1 MTQHQLIN
9 QLQDIMPEIVETKN
23 PRAVML
29 KAAKKN
35 NLSIAQLE
43 KLGHVYNTCK
53 TLIGLE
59 KQAHRGDSFSIV
71 DVPGMVAEYSSYTPG
86 EPTTKKQQDVHSQ
99 INAWMNETDS
109 SAKAAALEWAECF
122 TPMGKSAAT
131 KKLPS
136 VHSMLQEYFKTDGG
150 FSFHNAEE
158 GRQWEEEDLEYLN
171 KPEVLHKAA
180 SFAKETDG
188 HQADRLYKEACEAC
202 EEVMYNASES
212 ARRICYEITSEMR
225 SGDLNWK
232 DVAYDLHD
240 KFQEKAAAAVGVIED
255 FFKQANYRTEHVA
268 LEKRGFTRAIPADRY
283 GMYEKVAALLH
294 AMDTHEKAFETLVD
308 LRADKA
314 AEQEKKANTI
324 KKEVAALS
332 KDIGR
337 TADRTVRMG
346 LESIPD
352 WNKVPGVVEDLTQVT
367 PGLSDAINEDKI
379 RDKAKSDVKLTGALQ
394 QLILSDPVIQQAD
407 QADVEDLYNTISDLA
422 PNIAK
427 DPISVAPVL
436 KEALQYGSLPIQQ
449 VKDLLAA
456 EKDYQSIRKNRAE
469 ADKLNA

>member
-71 DVPGMVAEYSSYTPG
+71 DVPGMVAEYASYTPG
-86 EPTTKKQQDVHSQ
+86 EPTTQKQRDVHSQ

-109 SAKAAALEWAECF
+109 AAKSAALEWAECF

-158 GRQWEEEDLEYLN
+158 GRQWDEEDLEYVN

-188 HQADRLYKEACEAC
+188 HQADRLYKEACEAF

-212 ARRICYEITSEMR
+212 ARRICSDITNEMR
-225 SGDLNWK
+225 SGDLDWK

-240 KFQEKAAAAVGVIED
+240 KFQEKAAAAVSVIED

-294 AMDTHEKAFETLVD
+294 AMETHEKALEAFVD
-308 LRADKA
+308 LA
-314 AEQEKKANTI
+314 AEQEKAASAI
-324 KKEVAALS
+324 KKNVAAIG

-337 TADRTVRMG
+337 ASERTVRMG
-346 LESIPD
+346 LNSIPD
-352 WNKVPGVVEDLTQVT
+352 WNRVPGVVTDMVQVV
-367 PGLSDAINEDKI
+367 PGLNDAIKEDKI
-379 RDKAKSDVKLTGALQ
+379 RDKAKADVKLTGALQ

-456 EKDYQSIRKNRAE
+456 EKDYQAIRKNRAE